1 MTSENSFVFSQNAL
15 FSYKET
21 MHMRFKRYKKEKYR
35 KKYHQFDV
43 FSEPYRLRKVL
54 SMACKQKS
62 VHDSKITTTM
72 GQSARGDNI

>member
-21 MHMRFKRYKKEKYR
+21 MHMRFKRYKK
-35 KKYHQFDV
+35 KKKKKNTV
-43 FSEPYRLRKVL
+43 FSEPYRFRKVL

-72 GQSARGDNI
+72 GQCARGDNI